1 MFQWRE
7 TALEQFTGNKEEG
20 VKVFANERVENASVK
35 KWQFT
40 RDMGRDPWA
49 KGPAWVKGKG

>member
-1 MFQWRE
+1 MPGKCSSGGRQPWS
-7 TALEQFTGNKEEG
+7 TLLGIKI
-20 VKVFANERVENASVK
+20 FANERVENASVK